1 MPIKTQIKTGASITI
16 IQLIISVLVIIIGGI
31 GLYVKNQI
39 SITQM
44 QDRITVVENTQR
56 QYQAN
61 SLIKSESR
69 TAELKALNDNI
80 NKNANDINILNVEF
94 QNLKK

>member
-1 MPIKTQIKTGASITI
+1 MGTQIKTGQSITL
-16 IQLIISVLVIIIGGI
+16 IQLIISVVVVVTGGI

-44 QDRITVVENTQR
+44 QDRITVVEKTQS

-69 TAELKALNDNI
+69 TAEIKALNDKI
-80 NKNANDINILNVEF
+80 NQNSNDINVINTRLPFF
-94 QNLKK
+94 QTKK